1 MLVKLTFLQKTN
13 MEGDSEDATSQRLLN
28 IEAETSQSLLNTRY
42 DQLIGRGDENSSDT
56 EDYGLTSYQQPPPQ
70 ERLRKNEAKKKDLKR
85 KASEVPTTT
94 TAKIKKTED
103 SIKLLKNHLERNTCP
118 KPLRYS
124 ARANIP
130 ADEQFKKDIKAIK
143 QKAERGFVEALTKFH
158 YRRLEKQKQKLHKE
172 MSLANGKGRKDTK
185 NVNVSTTEDRNEI
198 KALAL
203 KLKEQYEYLLSKL
216 NSDTKNKNCEKYS
229 QMSVKCVN
237 DTVGGSN
244 KITGKSFSRKIQRK
258 TATRKERRKES
269 VIKLLKGENILRT
282 SQTEN

>member
-1 MLVKLTFLQKTN
+1 
-13 MEGDSEDATSQRLLN
+13 MEGDSEDATSQSLLN
-28 IEAETSQSLLNTRY
+28 IKAETSQSLLNTEY
-42 DQLIGRGDENSSDT
+42 DQLIGRGDENSSDN

-70 ERLRKNEAKKKDLKR
+70 EPLRKNEAKKKDLKR

-172 MSLANGKGRKDTK
+172 MSLTNRKGRKDSK

-198 KALAL
+198 KALAS

-216 NSDTKNKNCEKYS
+216 NSDTENKNCEKYS
-229 QMSVKCVN
+229 QM
-237 DTVGGSN
+237 
-244 KITGKSFSRKIQRK
+244 
-258 TATRKERRKES
+258 
-269 VIKLLKGENILRT
+269 
-282 SQTEN
+282 